1 MKYLLYLIYF
11 FIFFS
16 LYAKNNTVILQIEPK
31 RFTLTPEGLEIIKG
45 AAESAVT
52 KSGFILIDPQAQEE
66 ALKEQ
71 AEQRKKDCYDNECLV
86 DTGKMLA
93 ANKIVKL
100 EITEL
105 TVGEKYRFVLFV
117 LDVESGA
124 KIGTNTFIYSGT
136 LDDIEKLDLFIR
148 ENMIKELLPLSGK
161 DDNSQSKISTTTN
174 NTNIQDS
181 SSVTVITQNKAS
193 DSEGKYQAELTSS
206 PKGAEIYD
214 DITGEFWGTTP
225 LKLSMKA
232 GTYKISI
239 DAGEKFK
246 GEKRSF
252 TVEGNSS
259 VNIVLKSRFHSI
271 QVTSEPKGAKIYFDS
286 LNNYKGLTP
295 SADLQIEEGTR
306 KIYVVKRGYKTV
318 EKTVTV
324 LKPES
329 IHFEMPLDISELTL
343 RSEPLGAQIFIN
355 NEANGT
361 TPRKIKL
368 ANNETYKIKLVLD
381 GFSPYETSFLLTQD
395 SFQTFNLKKDLF
407 DIKFDTNEEAKI
419 FINGS
424 LKGKTPYQT
433 KLKSGQYSITF
444 KSNQFPEYTQ
454 TFNITRDETFFT
466 ELKEKAEISIN
477 CVENGNTISGSSIY
491 LDGVYRGVTPVRVS
505 DVTFGKHTVECSNSS
520 GDYKNQKETI
530 NVSGN
535 KDFQIKMELT
545 TRGEER
551 KEGISYNEEEG
562 VLYGM
567 NILGVGKHYRE
578 SDDNRFIVNFMP
590 MFKFGIFRSWER
602 KKSWDVVSMHRLYFD
617 IEMVFGYPFIGYSL
631 EMMYSY
637 AIKDMGFSI
646 GPKFIHALDYGDI
659 GDYDSE
665 LKSLKTVG
673 LALSLFYNGG
683 SDDFVI
689 NFVELFVGSNN
700 TILLTFNLYFMGFD
714 D

>member
-1 MKYLLYLIYF
+1 MRYTLFMISLF
-11 FIFFS
+11 TIFSTIF
-16 LYAKNNTVILQIEPK
+16 ADNNTVILQIEPK
-31 RFTLTPEGLEIIKG
+31 RFTLSQEGLEIIKG
-45 AAESAVT
+45 AAETAIT

-100 EITEL
+100 EVSEL
-105 TVGEKYRFVLFV
+105 TSSEKYRFVLFV
-117 LDVESGA
+117 LDVETGA
-124 KIGTNTFIYSGT
+124 KIGTNTFVYSGSF
-136 LDDIEKLDLFIR
+136 DDIEKLDLFIR
-148 ENMIKELLPLSGK
+148 QNMIKELSPLSGK
-161 DDNSQSKISTTTN
+161 ENLNNSNTN
-174 NTNIQDS
+174 TTNIQDS
-181 SSVTVITQNKAS
+181 SSVTVITQNKSS
-193 DSEGKYQAELTSS
+193 DSEGKYQVELTST

-214 DITGEFWGTTP
+214 DVTGEFWGTTP

-259 VNIVLKSRFHSI
+259 VNIVLKSRFHAI
-271 QVTSEPKGAKIYFDS
+271 QITSEPKGAKIYFDS
-286 LNNYKGLTP
+286 LNNYKGLSP
-295 SADLQIEEGTR
+295 SSELQIEEGTR

-318 EKTVTV
+318 EKTITV

-355 NEANGT
+355 NEAYGI

-395 SFQTFNLKKDLF
+395 SFQTFNLKKDIF
-407 DIKFDTNEEAKI
+407 DIKFTTNEEAKI
-419 FINGS
+419 LINGE

-433 KLKSGQYSITF
+433 KLKSGNYNISF
-444 KSNQFPEYTQ
+444 RSNKFPEYTQ
-454 TFNITRDETFFT
+454 TFNISRDETFFV
-466 ELKEKAEISIN
+466 ELKEKADISIN
-477 CVENGNTISGSSIY
+477 CVENGNTISGTS
-491 LDGVYRGVTPVRVS
+491 VYFDDVYKGVTPIRLT
-505 DVTFGKHTVECSNSS
+505 DIAFGKHTVECNHSS
-520 GDYKNQKETI
+520 GDYTKKRESIT
-530 NVSGN
+530 VSGN
-535 KDFQIKMELT
+535 KDFQIKMGLT
-545 TRGEER
+545 SRGEE
-551 KEGISYNEEEG
+551 KKLGISYDEDDG
-562 VLYGM
+562 ILYGI
-567 NILGVGKHYRE
+567 NIIGVGKQFRE
-578 SDDNRFIVNFMP
+578 DEDNRFIVNFMP
-590 MFKFGIFRSWER
+590 MFKFGFFRSWEK
-602 KKSWDVVSMHRLYFD
+602 KKSWDVVSMHKLYFD
-617 IEMVFGYPFIGYSL
+617 FEMVFGYPFMGYSF

-637 AIKDMGFSI
+637 ALKDMGFSI
-646 GPKFIHALDYGDI
+646 GPKFIHALDYGDV

-665 LKSLKTVG
+665 LQSLKTVG
-673 LALSLFYNGG
+673 IALSLFYNGG
-683 SDDFVI
+683 SDDFAV